1 MSTPY
6 RVEYKGIISIANGYD
21 GYPRDVL
28 QEIIPYDLEAIS
40 NDKHKWIA
48 DLALGQDDYY
58 GTKIDN
64 YGEYPAEYTYI
75 VESNNNNEFEVT
87 IYNHSKKI
95 AMVNLTKLSEMPADK
110 YKIMLDEIQYACECL
125 DIKTKNMIE
134 SFGHKIYVD
143 VNDSTL

>member
-6 RVEYKGIISIANGYD
+6 RIEYKGIISIANGYN

-28 QEIIPYDLEAIS
+28 QEIIPYDLSAIS
-40 NDKHKWIA
+40 NNKDKWLA
-48 DLALGQDDYY
+48 ELALEQNEYY

-95 AMVNLTKLSEMPADK
+95 AMINLAKLSEMPANK
-110 YKIMLDEIQYACECL
+110 YEIMIDEINYSCECL
-125 DIKTKNMIE
+125 DVRTKDMIE
-134 SFGHKIYVD
+134 SFGHKIYVE
-143 VNDSTL
+143 VNYLV

>member
-6 RVEYKGIISIANGYD
+6 RIEYKGIISIANGYN

-28 QEIIPYDLEAIS
+28 QEIIPYDLSAIS
-40 NDKHKWIA
+40 NNKDKWLA
-48 DLALGQDDYY
+48 ELALEQNEYY

-87 IYNHSKKI
+87 IYNHSK
-95 AMVNLTKLSEMPADK
+95 NSYD
-110 YKIMLDEIQYACECL
+110 
-125 DIKTKNMIE
+125 
-134 SFGHKIYVD
+134 
-143 VNDSTL
+143 

>member
-6 RVEYKGIISIANGYD
+6 RIEYKGIISIANGYN

-28 QEIIPYDLEAIS
+28 QEIIPYDLSAIS
-40 NDKHKWIA
+40 NNKVKWLA
-48 DLALGQDDYY
+48 ELALEQNEYY

-95 AMVNLTKLSEMPADK
+95 AMINLAKLSEMPANK
-110 YKIMLDEIQYACECL
+110 YEIMIDEINYSCECL
-125 DIKTKNMIE
+125 DVRTKDMIE
-134 SFGHKIYVD
+134 SFGHKIYVE
-143 VNDSTL
+143 VNYLV

>member
-28 QEIIPYDLEAIS
+28 QEIIPNDLLAIS
-40 NDKHKWIA
+40 DDKNKWLA
-48 DLALGQDDYY
+48 ELALEQNEYY

-95 AMVNLTKLSEMPADK
+95 AMVNLAKLSEMPADK
-110 YKIMLDEIQYACECL
+110 YEIILDEIQYSCECL
-125 DIKTKNMIE
+125 DIKTKDMIE
-134 SFGHKIYVD
+134 SFGHKIYVEVKD
-143 VNDSTL
+143 LV

>member
-6 RVEYKGIISIANGYD
+6 RIEYKGIISIANGYN

-28 QEIIPYDLEAIS
+28 QEIIPYDLSAIS
-40 NDKHKWIA
+40 NNKDKWLA
-48 DLALGQDDYY
+48 ELALEQNEYY

-95 AMVNLTKLSEMPADK
+95 AMVNLAKLSEMPADK
-110 YKIMLDEIQYACECL
+110 YEIILDEIQYSCECL
-125 DIKTKNMIE
+125 DIKTKDMIE
-134 SFGHKIYVD
+134 SFGHKIYVE
-143 VNDSTL
+143 VKNLV

>member
-6 RVEYKGIISIANGYD
+6 RIEYKGIISIANGYN

-28 QEIIPYDLEAIS
+28 QEIIPYDLSAIS
-40 NDKHKWIA
+40 NNKDKWLA
-48 DLALGQDDYY
+48 ELALEQNEYY

-64 YGEYPAEYTYI
+64 YEEYPAEYTYI

-95 AMVNLTKLSEMPADK
+95 AMINLAKLSEMPANK
-110 YKIMLDEIQYACECL
+110 YEIMIDEINYSCECL
-125 DIKTKNMIE
+125 DVRTKDMIE
-134 SFGHKIYVD
+134 SFGHKIYVE
-143 VNDSTL
+143 VNYLV

>member
-6 RVEYKGIISIANGYD
+6 RIEYKGIISIANGYN

-28 QEIIPYDLEAIS
+28 QEIIPYDLSAIS
-40 NDKHKWIA
+40 NNKDKWLA
-48 DLALGQDDYY
+48 ELALEQNEYY

-87 IYNHSKKI
+87 IYNYSKKI
-95 AMVNLTKLSEMPADK
+95 AMINLAKLSEMPANK
-110 YKIMLDEIQYACECL
+110 YEIMIDEINYSCECL
-125 DIKTKNMIE
+125 DVRTKDMIE
-134 SFGHKIYVD
+134 SFGHKIYVE
-143 VNDSTL
+143 VNYLV